1 MGVGV
6 GVALGEDVGDGVVPG
21 LSVPVAVGVGLGV
34 TPGPSVGVAV
44 PTGPFVGGEPSG
56 LGPTVAPLPH
66 PAKIVAA
73 TNVPSAKRTLRF
85 NEKTRS
91 VKRDVKTR
99 NAHETRSG
107 TAQV

>member
-1 MGVGV
+1 VDVGV

-21 LSVPVAVGVGLGV
+21 LSVPVAEGVGLD
-34 TPGPSVGVAV
+34 VAV

-91 VKRDVKTR
+91 VKRDVKTP
-99 NAHETRSG
+99 ERS
-107 TAQV
+107 

>member
-1 MGVGV
+1 VGVGV

-21 LSVPVAVGVGLGV
+21 LSVPDAEGVGL
-34 TPGPSVGVAV
+34 GVAV

-99 NAHETRSG
+99 SAHETRSG